1 MTETDGE
8 PQLRSFETIPKLHQ
22 YVLKHE
28 LPCSDYAI
36 IKGELMKS
44 FAMNLDL
51 GRLARKEQQRA
62 QDWDLFHRN
71 WEPTLPTAH
80 PGE

>member
-1 MTETDGE
+1 MSETDGE
-8 PQLRSFETIPKLHQ
+8 PQLRSFETVSKLHQ
-22 YVLKHE
+22 YVLKKE
-28 LPCSDYAI
+28 LARSDYAI

-44 FAMNLDL
+44 FAVNLDL

-62 QDWDLFHRN
+62 QDWDSFHRN
-71 WEPTLPTAH
+71 WEPTLPPAH